1 MKYILLLSKKYEYVI
16 KYQTKITRTK
26 KKMSRSS
33 QNKEFE
39 RQKLMLNF
47 YRSKGY

>member
-26 KKMSRSS
+26 KK
-33 QNKEFE
+33 NE
-39 RQKLMLNF
+39 
-47 YRSKGY
+47 